1 MQFSKALPRTLLR
14 PSRLVL
20 NQQASHRQFQ
30 TSYALYIKEDAHR
43 SPSELEAIK
52 QESLNKQERG
62 EGKWEKDLASKGEE
76 SVKADRQGVD
86 DHGEHIE
93 ELQKEGAKKAKKGDL

>member
-1 MQFSKALPRTLLR
+1 MSFSKALPKTLIR
-14 PSRLVL
+14 PLCLSLSR
-20 NQQASHRQFQ
+20 QGPHRYFQ

-43 SPSELEAIK
+43 SPSELEAKK

-62 EGKWEKDLASKGEE
+62 QGKWDKDLASKGEE
-76 SVKADRQGVD
+76 NVKADRQDVD

-93 ELQKEGAKKAKKGDL
+93 ELQREGAKKAEKGDL